1 MELMELMGPRLPP
14 FEWTGRKSPFGGI
27 DGVDGIDGASPSLL
41 SNGRSRKVRSAEL
54 MELMELMGGSRPVS
68 FRVSPGFIPG
78 VVRFHSGSR
87 PVWHP
92 HKKNAQFDQKALV
105 RTSSDPE
112 QLKERQRRL
121 EEAGAFRAPTN
132 AARLP
137 APVRGGAGRGVLRCD
152 DGAGHRW
159 LGDPVEARLA
169 GASRVRG
176 A

>member
-1 MELMELMGPRLPP
+1 MEVQKG
-14 FEWTGRKSPFGGI
+14 PFGGI
-27 DGVDGIDGASPSLL
+27 DGIDGRVSPGFIPGLAQFHS
-41 SNGRSRKVRSAEL
+41 GC
-54 MELMELMGGSRPVS
+54 RPVS
-68 FRVSPGFIPG
+68 FRVSPGLASPQ
-78 VVRFHSGSR
+78 
-87 PVWHP
+87 
-92 HKKNAQFDQKALV
+92 KNAQFDQKALV